1 MKSVRSPLVKTP
13 SKAPTGITGFD
24 EIAGSGLPRGRATLL
39 RFMLLLSMW
48 LGCAGAD
55 AVERPGAKSTAPSSG
70 RLVITGSSTIGPLM
84 REIGGRFRVL
94 HPGVVIEVETGG
106 SNRGI
111 KDVTQGKAD
120 IGMASRAL
128 TKEESGL
135 YSFAIGRDG
144 VCLIVHK
151 SNPVDKLTNR
161 QVADIYTGKITNWNK
176 VGGRDA
182 PVAVMNPRRGYSS
195 VEQFTHFF
203 GIEYADIKAQMVL
216 GDNLER
222 VKAVGEN
229 PNGIAYLSIGTAQ
242 RQAQIGAPIKL
253 LPVEGVAATQRN
265 IRSGNFPISRPLL
278 LLTKQPPTG
287 ILKEF
292 INYSLSS
299 SVTDL
304 ITQHDFV
311 PYLD

>member
-1 MKSVRSPLVKTP
+1 MHSVRSPLLKVP
-13 SKAPTGITGFD
+13 GQAPTGIGGTGVITGD
-24 EIAGSGLPRGRATLL
+24 GLPRGRTT
-39 RFMLLLSMW
+39 LLLSTLLLSIW

-55 AVERPGAKSTAPSSG
+55 AVASPGAKSTAPWSG
-70 RLVITGSSTIGPLM
+70 RLLITGSSTIGPLM
-84 REIGGRFRVL
+84 LEVGKRFQAL
-94 HPGVVIEVETGG
+94 HPGVRIEVQTGG

-120 IGMASRAL
+120 IGMVSRAL

-135 YSFAIGRDG
+135 FGFAIGRDG
-144 VCLIVHK
+144 VCLVVHK
-151 SNPVDKLTNR
+151 SNPVYSLTSQ

-176 VGGRDA
+176 AGGRDA
-182 PVAVMNPRRGYSS
+182 PIAVMNARQEYSS
-195 VEQFTHFF
+195 VRLFTRFF
-203 GIEYADIKAQMVL
+203 GIEYADIRAQMVL

-222 VKAVGEN
+222 VNAIEEN
-229 PNGIAYLSIGTAQ
+229 PNGITYLSIGTAQ
-242 RQAQIGAPIKL
+242 RQAETGAPIKL

-278 LLTKQPPTG
+278 LVTKRPPTG
-287 ILKEF
+287 MSKEF
-292 INYSLSS
+292 INFSLSS

>member
-1 MKSVRSPLVKTP
+1 MSANHPVSDVFSQPLR
-13 SKAPTGITGFD
+13 
-24 EIAGSGLPRGRATLL
+24 LAT
-39 RFMLLLSMW
+39 LLLSMW
-48 LGCAGAD
+48 LGCASAY
-55 AVERPGAKSTAPSSG
+55 AVENPGAKSTAPWSS

-84 REIGGRFRVL
+84 REIGRRFRVL
-94 HPGVVIEVETGG
+94 HPGLVIEVETGG

-111 KDVTQGKAD
+111 KDVMQGKAD

-135 YSFAIGRDG
+135 FGFAIGRDG
-144 VCLIVHK
+144 VCLVVHK
-151 SNPVDKLTNR
+151 SNSVDKLTNR
-161 QVADIYTGKITNWNK
+161 QVADIYTGKITNWSK

-182 PVAVMNPRRGYSS
+182 PVVVINAKVGYSS
-195 VEQFTHFF
+195 VAYFARFF

-222 VKAVGEN
+222 VKAIGEN
-229 PNGIAYLSIGTAQ
+229 PNGLAYLSVGAAQ
-242 RQAQIGAPIKL
+242 RQAETGAPIKL

-278 LLTKQPPTG
+278 LVTKQAPTG
-287 ILKEF
+287 IAKEF
-292 INYSLSS
+292 INFSLSS